1 MEAGI
6 FTMRFSRW
14 RYMIVDV
21 SQVFSARE
29 EVTDTELVRSFLAG
43 NAWDFERIV
52 YIYTNPL
59 YKYLY
64 YYFQFKR
71 DIAQDLAQGIF
82 VKLWEKLH
90 LYDPKQKFS
99 TWLYRFAHNYVIDWQ
114 RVHGKEELTSFFSEF
129 SFSDDESWHN
139 MIENIVVS
147 DDEVL
152 ENVDQDRKMEL
163 LQLCLNAVDGVYKE
177 VLLLY
182 YFEQKSYQEVAEILD
197 IKSAHV
203 GTLLLRAKQKL
214 KQVVAQDPL
223 LSEALLFD
231 L

>member
-1 MEAGI
+1 
-6 FTMRFSRW
+6 
-14 RYMIVDV
+14 
-21 SQVFSARE
+21 
-29 EVTDTELVRSFLAG
+29 
-43 NAWDFERIV
+43 
-52 YIYTNPL
+52 
-59 YKYLY
+59 
-64 YYFQFKR
+64 
-71 DIAQDLAQGIF
+71 
-82 VKLWEKLH
+82 
-90 LYDPKQKFS
+90 
-99 TWLYRFAHNYVIDWQ
+99 
-114 RVHGKEELTSFFSEF
+114 
-129 SFSDDESWHN
+129 

>member
-1 MEAGI
+1 
-6 FTMRFSRW
+6 
-14 RYMIVDV
+14 
-21 SQVFSARE
+21 
-29 EVTDTELVRSFLAG
+29 
-43 NAWDFERIV
+43 
-52 YIYTNPL
+52 
-59 YKYLY
+59 
-64 YYFQFKR
+64 
-71 DIAQDLAQGIF
+71 
-82 VKLWEKLH
+82 
-90 LYDPKQKFS
+90 
-99 TWLYRFAHNYVIDWQ
+99 
-114 RVHGKEELTSFFSEF
+114 
-129 SFSDDESWHN
+129 

-214 KQVVAQDPL
+214 KQVVVQDPL